1 MGGHSRRIVGWQLS
15 ARRTAAVTAR
25 ALEIALRRRR
35 PEQGLVFH
43 SDRGVE
49 YGAYVY
55 RDLLGR
61 HGITQSMNRPRH
73 IGDNA
78 CMESFFHSLKSDCVH
93 GERFDDDAALAQA
106 IGGYIAHCNR
116 RRLHSA
122 LGYRSPIDYEGATA

>member
-49 YGAYVY
+49 
-55 RDLLGR
+55 
-61 HGITQSMNRPRH
+61 
-73 IGDNA
+73 
-78 CMESFFHSLKSDCVH
+78 
-93 GERFDDDAALAQA
+93 
-106 IGGYIAHCNR
+106 GGFNWSSQH
-116 RRLHSA
+116 L
-122 LGYRSPIDYEGATA
+122 